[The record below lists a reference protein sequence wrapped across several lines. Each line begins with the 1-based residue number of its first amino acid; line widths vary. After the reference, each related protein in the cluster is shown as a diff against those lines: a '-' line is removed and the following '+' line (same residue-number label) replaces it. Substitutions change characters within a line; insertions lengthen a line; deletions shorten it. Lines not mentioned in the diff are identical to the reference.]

1 MKKNQARPDCEL
13 VKRELFWCRF
23 MNLQPGLFL
32 GGEKMIIQKILN
44 NNVVVCLDGLGNE
57 IIVLGKGIAFQK
69 KIGERVEDVSAI
81 KKFVLQSQ
89 DLSGKF
95 QQIIASIPLDFLSV
109 TDEIIEN
116 TKLKLGKK
124 LSEGIYISLTDH
136 IYTSIQRKQQG
147 VSLKNAMIWDI
158 KRFYPVEFQLG
169 QEAVSLIKQ
178 RLDVS
183 LSEDEA
189 GFIAFHIVN
198 SELDE
203 GLEHTYEITKLMT
216 EILSIVKYH
225 FKVAFD
231 EDSVYFYRFVTHL
244 KFLAQRIFNG
254 SLHVDGE
261 DTLFEM
267 IKETYPSSFECTEK
281 IATFLNKKYNVKISK
296 EEESYL
302 TIHLDRLIYKK

>member
-1 MKKNQARPDCEL
+1 MDIE
-13 VKRELFWCRF
+13 
-23 MNLQPGLFL
+23 
-32 GGEKMIIQKILN
+32 KILN
-44 NNVVVCLDGLGNE
+44 NNVVVCLDNLGNE
-57 IIVLGKGIAFQK
+57 IIVFGKGIAFHK
-69 KIGERVEDVSAI
+69 KIGEPVEEAAI
-81 KKFVLQSQ
+81 NKKFVLQSQ

-95 QQIIASIPLDFLSV
+95 QQIIASIPIDFLSV
-109 TDEIIEN
+109 TDEVIEN
-116 TKLKLGKK
+116 IKFKLGKK

-136 IYTSIQRKQQG
+136 IYTSIQRKQSG
-147 VSLKNAMIWDI
+147 VSLKNAMLWDI

-169 QEAVSLIKQ
+169 QEAVALIKS

-203 GLEHTYEITKLMT
+203 HIENTFEITKLMT

-225 FKVAFD
+225 FNVAFD
-231 EDSVYFYRFVTHL
+231 EESVYFYRFVTHL

-254 SLHVDGE
+254 SSHIDGE
-261 DTLFEM
+261 DVLFEV
-267 IKETYPSSFECTEK
+267 IKETYTSSFECTEK
-281 IATFLNKKYNVKISK
+281 IVLFLKKKYKVEISK

-302 TIHLDRLIYKK
+302 TIHLDRLIYKKAHPKKEENN

>member
-1 MKKNQARPDCEL
+1 
-13 VKRELFWCRF
+13 
-23 MNLQPGLFL
+23 
-32 GGEKMIIQKILN
+32 MIIQKILN
-44 NNVVVCLDGLGNE
+44 NNVVVCLDNLGNE
-57 IIVLGKGIAFQK
+57 IVVLGKGLAYQK
-69 KIGERVEDVSAI
+69 KIGEAVEDSLVN

-95 QQIIASIPLDFLSV
+95 QQIIASIPSDFLSV

-116 TKLKLGKK
+116 IKLKLGKK

-136 IYTSIQRKQQG
+136 IYTSIHRKQQG
-147 VSLKNAMIWDI
+147 IAMKNAMLWDI

-169 QEAVSLIKQ
+169 QEAIILIKQ
-178 RLDVS
+178 RLDVQ

-203 GLEHTYEITKLMT
+203 NLEHAYEVTKLMT

-225 FKVAFD
+225 FNVTID
-231 EDSVYFYRFVTHL
+231 EDSVYFYRFITHL

-254 SLHVDGE
+254 TLHVDGE
-261 DTLFEM
+261 DSLFLM
-267 IKETYPSSFECTEK
+267 VKETYPSSFECTEK
-281 IATFLNKKYNVKISK
+281 ITMFLKKKHRVMISK
-296 EEESYL
+296 EEKSYL
-302 TIHLDRLIYKK
+302 TIHLDRLIYKKNTI